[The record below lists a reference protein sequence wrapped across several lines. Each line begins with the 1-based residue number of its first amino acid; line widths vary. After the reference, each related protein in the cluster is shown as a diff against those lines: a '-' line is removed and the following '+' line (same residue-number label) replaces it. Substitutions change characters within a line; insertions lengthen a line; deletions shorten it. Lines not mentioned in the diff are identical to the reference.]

1 MKKIIVNADD
11 FGLHEAINS
20 AIIEGH
26 LSGCVSSASIMP
38 NGKAFLHAA
47 HLCSQN
53 RLLGVGVHLTLVGLE
68 PLSEPEKVSSLV
80 DDQGLFYKSYI
91 HFLLR
96 YVQGKIRQEEI
107 KREMA
112 LQIEQV
118 IAAGIP
124 VTHLDSHQHLHIIPG
139 IFEVVVE
146 LAKCYHIGAVR
157 IPDES
162 YFFTGGYPFSLSRI
176 LGRTGL
182 TYLSRMA
189 RRKIVKHGLVA
200 PDHFFGMLSGG
211 HMSENY
217 LLQVVEQLP
226 EGVSEIMMHP
236 GKTNELLEYEY
247 GWGYGW
253 EDEFTA
259 VVSKKVR
266 SVLKKRDIGLT
277 SFGELRHA

>member
-1 MKKIIVNADD
+1 MKKLIVNADD
-11 FGLHEAINS
+11 FGLHESINN

-26 LSGCVSSASIMP
+26 QSGCVSSTSIMP
-38 NGKAFLHAA
+38 AGRAFQHAA
-47 HLCSQN
+47 QLSSQN

-68 PLSEPEKVSSLV
+68 PLSEPEQVCSLI
-80 DDQGLFYKSYI
+80 DGQGRFFKNYI
-91 HFLLR
+91 HFLLK
-96 YVQGKIRQEEI
+96 YVQGKIRREEI
-107 KREMA
+107 RQEMA
-112 LQIEQV
+112 LQIERV

-124 VTHLDSHQHLHIIPG
+124 VTHLDSHQHLHIVPG

-157 IPDES
+157 IPDEA

-182 TYLSRMA
+182 TLLSRLVRMKIA
-189 RRKIVKHGLVA
+189 RQGLAA

-211 HMSENY
+211 HMSEDY
-217 LLQVVEQLP
+217 LLQIVEQLP

-236 GKTNELLEYEY
+236 GKENELLEHEY
-247 GWGYGW
+247 GWDYDW
-253 EDEFTA
+253 EGEFTA
-259 VVSKKVR
+259 VASETVR
-266 SVLKKRDIGLT
+266 SVLKKQDIGLT